1 MLDERPEILKA
12 DPGYRR
18 RLFSF
23 YLGAIA
29 LGFIAW
35 RYLLP
40 LCFSA
45 FNHLRGPVYF
55 IVAESAVILLL
66 LVFIIPAV
74 FLIRTGNKI
83 IRSERFPFPGMKI
96 MRDTKVVT
104 GSRALF
110 RGRLLRRLGYVS
122 IGFAVAGSIAMH
134 ILFIYIRNSPVLSRL
149 PLF

>member
-1 MLDERPEILKA
+1 MLDEHPEIVKA

-23 YLGAIA
+23 YLTAIA

-35 RYLLP
+35 RFLLP
-40 LCFSA
+40 PCIDA
-45 FNHLRGPVYF
+45 FDHLRRPAYF
-55 IVAESAVILLL
+55 IIAESAVIVLL

-74 FLIRTGNKI
+74 FLIQTGNKI

-110 RGRLLRRLGYVS
+110 RGRFLKRLGYVS
-122 IGFAVAGSIAMH
+122 IGFAVAGSVAMH
-134 ILFIYIRNSPVLSRL
+134 ILFIYIRNSPVLSRM